1 MIGAGFIF
9 IFFMVKAKNI
19 SQFKQNQ
26 AASTNFFSHWLA
38 NPRILAIIGLLFLLL
53 ILIPLAKSYSRKRMI
68 ENEIAGIQQEINDFE
83 AKNKDLKE
91 MISYLQSDASLEEQ
105 ARLNMGLKRP
115 GETVAVIQDKATGT
129 ASTTVSTA
137 NNLSNWKKWWRYF
150 IN

>member
-1 MIGAGFIF
+1 MA
-9 IFFMVKAKNI
+9 KAKNI
-19 SQFKQNQ
+19 SQFKQNH
-26 AASTNFFSHWLA
+26 AASTNFFSRWLA

-53 ILIPLAKSYSRKRMI
+53 ILIPLAKSYSRKRMV

-115 GETVAVIQDKATGT
+115 GETVAVIQNKAAEIAPTT
-129 ASTTVSTA
+129 AVDTV
-137 NNLSNWKKWWRYF
+137 NLPNWKKWWRYF